1 MTSNNAL
8 SEPKRIRNLKLPERV
23 STAEQSARD
32 ADIDLLSHAPKD
44 FLDTTHF
51 DTVRFPPPLW
61 AEEYFSRAASDG
73 SLAYT
78 GYRGHPQILESVAQ
92 AASGFLGCA
101 IDPEHNI
108 LLTPGTQAGLFASL
122 SSCVES
128 GTRVAVVDPDYLF
141 TARILRFL
149 DSDIAYIPLVSTD
162 EGPSPDL
169 ELMESEFANHGVKH
183 LVFSHPNNPTGA
195 VYPPKVIN
203 AIAKL
208 AVRYDV
214 RVIVDELYS
223 RLIYDNTPFSHLA
236 AEPGMSERVITLL
249 GPSKT
254 ESLSGYRLGIV
265 IGPKD
270 LIARAENVLS
280 ITSLRAPAYAQH
292 VLSGWLRDDKEWLE
306 SRILE
311 FRALRELTLD
321 RFRQLPWLKVQQ
333 HDATAYAWLDVSA
346 LNMPDAT
353 IATALL
359 EKAGALISPG
369 YQFGPSGKGHFRV
382 CFARDEEQWSHTME
396 KMVQVL
402 DDLAKNAG
410 LPGKTI

>member
-1 MTSNNAL
+1 
-8 SEPKRIRNLKLPERV
+8 
-23 STAEQSARD
+23 
-32 ADIDLLSHAPKD
+32 
-44 FLDTTHF
+44 
-51 DTVRFPPPLW
+51 
-61 AEEYFSRAASDG
+61 
-73 SLAYT
+73 
-78 GYRGHPQILESVAQ
+78 
-92 AASGFLGCA
+92 
-101 IDPEHNI
+101 
-108 LLTPGTQAGLFASL
+108 
-122 SSCVES
+122 
-128 GTRVAVVDPDYLF
+128 
-141 TARILRFL
+141 
-149 DSDIAYIPLVSTD
+149 
-162 EGPSPDL
+162 
-169 ELMESEFANHGVKH
+169 
-183 LVFSHPNNPTGA
+183 
-195 VYPPKVIN
+195 
-203 AIAKL
+203 
-208 AVRYDV
+208 
-214 RVIVDELYS
+214 
-223 RLIYDNTPFSHLA
+223 
-236 AEPGMSERVITLL
+236 VITLL